1 MEDNKQQTPQNSL
14 PKADS
19 SRGTAQQNNNA
30 RPARSG
36 GSGRGA
42 SGQSQ
47 NRGGGQQGGG
57 NRGGFG
63 GKRDERNDSEYEQQ
77 ILDLARVTRVMAGG
91 KRMRFR
97 ACIVLGNRAG
107 KVGIGLAKGADVT
120 LAITKAVNQA
130 KKSMIDVP
138 IAAGGTIPHA
148 ITHKFGA
155 SIILLRP
162 AKHGRGVICGG
173 VMRIIAEMAGL
184 QNVTGKI
191 LGTNNNVTNAKCM
204 IEALSLLKGK
214 KVTKKSEAKV
224 ELKEDIKIKAIEP
237 EVLAKL
243 AKVKPEEA
251 GQ

>member
-1 MEDNKQQTPQNSL
+1 MEDNKQQTTKTPQT
-14 PKADS
+14 PTD
-19 SRGTAQQNNNA
+19 
-30 RPARSG
+30 RPA
-36 GSGRGA
+36 GRGGA
-42 SGQSQ
+42 GRGQGQ

-63 GKRDERNDSEYEQQ
+63 GKRDDRGADSEFEQQ

-97 ACIVLGNRAG
+97 ACIALGNRAG

-130 KKSMIDVP
+130 KKNMIDVP
-138 IAAGGTIPHA
+138 IAAGGTIPHE
-148 ITHKFGA
+148 IKHKFGA
-155 SIILLRP
+155 SVILLRP
-162 AKHGRGVICGG
+162 AKDGRGVICGG
-173 VMRIIAEMAGL
+173 VVRIIAEIAGI

-214 KVTKKSEAKV
+214 KVTKKSEAKAEV
-224 ELKEDIKIKAIEP
+224 KEDIKIKDIEP
-237 EVLAKL
+237 EVLAKI
-243 AKVKPEEA
+243 AKVKIEDA
-251 GQ
+251 SK

>member
-1 MEDNKQQTPQNSL
+1 MEDNKQQTPQNSSL
-14 PKADS
+14 NNE
-19 SRGTAQQNNNA
+19 SRGASNPQNNNTK
-30 RPARSG
+30 PTRSG
-36 GSGRGA
+36 GAGRGQQ
-42 SGQSQ
+42 GGQ
-47 NRGGGQQGGG
+47 NRGSGVGG

-63 GKRDERNDSEYEQQ
+63 GGKRDERADSEYEQQ

-138 IAAGGTIPHA
+138 IAAGGTIPHE
-148 ITHKFGA
+148 IKHKFGA
-155 SIILLRP
+155 SVILLRP

-173 VMRIIAEMAGL
+173 VVRIIAEMAGL

-204 IEALSLLKGK
+204 IEALALLKGK
-214 KVTKKSEAKV
+214 KVTKKSAPIS

-237 EVLAKL
+237 EILAKL
-243 AKVKPEEA
+243 ANVKPEEETI
-251 GQ
+251 

>member
-1 MEDNKQQTPQNSL
+1 MEDNKQQTTKVPQTPTN
-14 PKADS
+14 
-19 SRGTAQQNNNA
+19 
-30 RPARSG
+30 RPAHLGETPARQA
-36 GSGRGA
+36 GRGGA
-42 SGQSQ
+42 GRGQGQ

-63 GKRDERNDSEYEQQ
+63 GKRDDRGADSEFEQQ

-130 KKSMIDVP
+130 KKNMIDVP

-155 SIILLRP
+155 SVILLRP

-173 VMRIIAEMAGL
+173 VVRIIAEIAGI

-214 KVTKKSEAKV
+214 KVSKKSAPIAEI
-224 ELKEDIKIKAIEP
+224 KEDIKIKAIEP
-237 EVLAKL
+237 EILAKI
-243 AKVKPEEA
+243 AKVKIEETN
-251 GQ
+251 Q

>member
-1 MEDNKQQTPQNSL
+1 MEDNKQQTTKAPQT
-14 PKADS
+14 PTD
-19 SRGTAQQNNNA
+19 
-30 RPARSG
+30 RPA
-36 GSGRGA
+36 GRGR
-42 SGQSQ
+42 GQGQGQ

-63 GKRDERNDSEYEQQ
+63 GKRDDRGADSEFEQQ

-97 ACIVLGNRAG
+97 ACIALGNRAG

-130 KKSMIDVP
+130 KKNMIDVP
-138 IAAGGTIPHA
+138 IAAGGTIPHE
-148 ITHKFGA
+148 IKHKFGA
-155 SIILLRP
+155 SVILLRP

-173 VMRIIAEMAGL
+173 VVRIIAEIAGL

-204 IEALSLLKGK
+204 IEALALLKGK
-214 KVTKKSEAKV
+214 KVTKKSEP
-224 ELKEDIKIKAIEP
+224 KEDIKIKDIEP
-237 EVLAKL
+237 EILAKI
-243 AKVKPEEA
+243 AKVKIEDA
-251 GQ
+251 SK

>member
-1 MEDNKQQTPQNSL
+1 MEDNKQATTQVSQASANKPA
-14 PKADS
+14 PRGGS
-19 SRGTAQQNNNA
+19 SR
-30 RPARSG
+30 G
-36 GSGRGA
+36 GSGRG
-42 SGQSQ
+42 S
-47 NRGGGQQGGG
+47 QGGG
-57 NRGGFG
+57 SRGGFGG
-63 GKRDERNDSEYEQQ
+63 GKRDERADSEYEQQ

-138 IAAGGTIPHA
+138 IAAGGTIPHE
-148 ITHKFGA
+148 IKHKFGA
-155 SIILLRP
+155 SVILLRP

-173 VMRIIAEMAGL
+173 VVRIIAEMAGL

-191 LGTNNNVTNAKCM
+191 FGTNNNVTNAKCM

-214 KVTKKSEAKV
+214 KVSKKSEAKA
-224 ELKEDIKIKAIEP
+224 EPKEDIKIKAIEP
-237 EVLAKL
+237 EVIAKI
-243 AKVKPEEA
+243 AKVKTEEDLNK
-251 GQ
+251 

>member
-1 MEDNKQQTPQNSL
+1 MEDNKQQAPQNSL
-14 PKADS
+14 SKTEV
-19 SRGTAQQNNNA
+19 SRGAQQNNNA
-30 RPARSG
+30 RSG
-36 GSGRGA
+36 RFESSGRGQGGQNRSA
-42 SGQSQ
+42 GQSGGGGH
-47 NRGGGQQGGG
+47 RGGYGG
-57 NRGGFG
+57 N
-63 GKRDERNDSEYEQQ
+63 KREERTDSEYEQQ

-130 KKSMIDVP
+130 KKNMIDVP
-138 IAAGGTIPHA
+138 LAANGTIPHE
-148 ITHKFGA
+148 IKHKFGA
-155 SIILLRP
+155 SVVLLRP

-184 QNVTGKI
+184 KNVTGKI

-214 KVTKKSEAKV
+214 KVTKKIEP
-224 ELKEDIKIKAIEP
+224 KEDIKIKEIAP
-237 EVLAKL
+237 EILAKL
-243 AKVKPEEA
+243 ANVKPEEA
-251 GQ
+251 INE